1 MKIISFIE
9 TPRESFALM
18 IYQYTAC
25 KSRGSKLP
33 DVKTLNA
40 FENCHVN
47 DKKCVC
53 IFQQVYKNCTFLPLS
68 CSEMCVFCF

>member
-1 MKIISFIE
+1 MTAALSELFSLKYLWVHYSGLEIIGRKDAKCVCFFI
-9 TPRESFALM
+9 FA
-18 IYQYTAC
+18 
-25 KSRGSKLP
+25 S
-33 DVKTLNA
+33 
-40 FENCHVN
+40 ENCHVN